1 MLTCGE
7 CRGVAELLEGLF
19 GDLGAGV
26 FTAVGGAGNLV
37 QLVNADQGR
46 GYGFELDSAF
56 QITPDF
62 LVTAGVS
69 WNNTEIQ
76 DDTLA
81 VGICFQCT
89 VTDPTVVLS
98 GNTRALVDGNPFPN
112 APEWIA
118 DVTARYGVPVGN
130 AGEIFA
136 FTDWAYQGKTN
147 IFIYE
152 SAEFNTN
159 NQIEGGLRV
168 GYARLDGTFEVA
180 AFVRNI
186 LDADNVKG
194 GIDFNNNT
202 AFVNDPRVFGISARV
217 SY

>member
-1 MLTCGE
+1 M
-7 CRGVAELLEGLF
+7 
-19 GDLGAGV
+19 
-26 FTAVGGAGNLV
+26 
-37 QLVNADQGR
+37 
-46 GYGFELDSAF
+46 
-56 QITPDF
+56 
-62 LVTAGVS
+62 
-69 WNNTEIQ
+69 
-76 DDTLA
+76 
-81 VGICFQCT
+81 
-89 VTDPTVVLS
+89 
-98 GNTRALVDGNPFPN
+98 
-112 APEWIA
+112 
-118 DVTARYGVPVGN
+118 TARYGVPVGN

-147 IFIYE
+147 LFIYE

-168 GYARLDGTFEVA
+168 GYAKRDGTFEVA

>member
-1 MLTCGE
+1 MKTLI
-7 CRGVAELLEGLF
+7 V
-19 GDLGAGV
+19 GAGL
-26 FTAVGGAGNLV
+26 AGLV
-37 QLVNADQGR
+37 CARELRAAGDEVALLDKGR

-56 QITPDF
+56 QVTPDF
-62 LVTAGVS
+62 LITAGVS
-69 WNNTEIQ
+69 WNNTKIQ

-81 VGICFQCT
+81 VGICGQCT

-130 AGEIFA
+130 GGEIFA

-147 IFIYE
+147 LFIYE

-168 GYARLDGTFEVA
+168 GYAKTDGSFEVA

-186 LDADNVKG
+186 TDADNVKG

-217 SY
+217 NY